1 MDINKEINYTK
12 YLKNGGSNFN
22 IKINLNLTKS
32 FLNTIKLQ
40 LFPFK

>member
-12 YLKNGGSNFN
+12 YLKNGGFNFI

-40 LFPFK
+40 LFPYK